1 MNWPSSVTRQGFQQ
15 VGINQLQNVQ
25 LRICAAY
32 KICLSKEGSVLM
44 GVAKQQLFQLD
55 MPDNARR
62 AKNQVQESI
71 DRCNMTSKRK
81 INEMTLNCIL
91 LQLQTVS
98 KPGPTIIFFREASAI
113 NLQKLI
119 HSQALEA
126 WGVPRKKSRK
136 K

>member
-1 MNWPSSVTRQGFQQ
+1 
-15 VGINQLQNVQ
+15 
-25 LRICAAY
+25 
-32 KICLSKEGSVLM
+32 M

-91 LQLQTVS
+91 L
-98 KPGPTIIFFREASAI
+98 
-113 NLQKLI
+113 
-119 HSQALEA
+119 
-126 WGVPRKKSRK
+126 
-136 K
+136 